1 MDQPNGRAALAG
13 ALASLAFTGNA
24 LRPVARRG
32 WLSLPA
38 FLAAWPVSELPLQ
51 TLATQAA
58 SAVALSARPGHRP
71 RGPRAKVAA
80 SATALSWIG
89 LVALHRAARRSD
101 RTLAEALRVGL
112 GAADPA
118 PPPAP
123 QPGPADVAAAG
134 ATRRSVAPPARRSGV
149 VRMMRIHRTY
159 VHAADLSYGEYG
171 GANLLDVWRRPD
183 LTAAGGAPVLVQ
195 IPGGAWTMGNKQ
207 GQGHPLLSHLVDRGW
222 VCVSIS
228 YRLGPRNVWPAQV
241 VDVKRALA
249 WVKENISDHGG
260 DPNFVAVSGGSA
272 GGHLAAL
279 AALTPGDPAFQPGFE
294 DADTS
299 VAAAVPLYGV
309 YDWTNRD
316 GTAHDLLARH
326 LEAKIVQARMA
337 DDPGPFESASPTGR
351 VGPQAPPFFVVH
363 GRNDS
368 YVPVEQA
375 RSFVRALRAASHEPV
390 VFAELPFAQHAFD
403 VLGSVRAE
411 RTAEAVAQFLSTVHT
426 RHLGRRR

>member
-51 TLATQAA
+51 TLAAQAT

-71 RGPRAKVAA
+71 RGRRAKVAA

-101 RTLAEALRVGL
+101 RTLAEALGLGL

-123 QPGPADVAAAG
+123 QPGPADG
-134 ATRRSVAPPARRSGV
+134 TTPRSVAPP
-149 VRMMRIHRTY
+149 
-159 VHAADLSYGEYG
+159 
-171 GANLLDVWRRPD
+171 
-183 LTAAGGAPVLVQ
+183 AGGAPVLVQ

-294 DADTS
+294 DTDTS
-299 VAAAVPLYGV
+299 VGAAVPLYGV

-326 LEAKIVQARMA
+326 LETKIVQARMA